1 MLNDNDVSD
10 EDLLLLLKSDDE
22 AAFNTLYNRYWK
34 KLFVVASYRLGN
46 LEEAE
51 EIVQDIFTSLWNRRN
66 TLVLTSDLAKY
77 LAVSV
82 KYRVIK
88 TLDKHYN
95 KQRYIDSLVLSD
107 QFDNSTE
114 EKLAAD
120 ELREELAKYVKQL
133 PERCRL
139 VFRLRRE
146 EGLSQKQIAET
157 LQISEKTVEAHLGK
171 AFKTLRI
178 KLANYMTVLL

>member
-1 MLNDNDVSD
+1 MPDYNDATDN
-10 EDLLLLLKSDDE
+10 DLLLLLKSDDE
-22 AAFNTLYNRYWK
+22 AAFTALYERYWK
-34 KLFVVASYRLGN
+34 KLFVVASYRVGT

-51 EIVQDIFTSLWNRRN
+51 EIVQDIFMALWNRRHS
-66 TLVLTSDLAKY
+66 LVLTSDLAKY

-88 TLDKHYN
+88 TLDKHYHQ
-95 KQRYIDSLVLSD
+95 QRYVGSLMMSELV
-107 QFDNSTE
+107 DNSTE
-114 EKLAAD
+114 EKLSFD

-139 VFRLRRE
+139 VFRLSRE

-171 AFKTLRI
+171 AFKTLRV
-178 KLANYMTVLL
+178 KLGNFMTLLL